1 MKHNFAY
8 LTDEQVN
15 SQLTDVATHLVDILS
30 SIRPLQEDAYR
41 LAEMESALLEEAKKR
56 GIQQQAQSLV

>member
-56 GIQQQAQSLV
+56 GIQQRAQSLV